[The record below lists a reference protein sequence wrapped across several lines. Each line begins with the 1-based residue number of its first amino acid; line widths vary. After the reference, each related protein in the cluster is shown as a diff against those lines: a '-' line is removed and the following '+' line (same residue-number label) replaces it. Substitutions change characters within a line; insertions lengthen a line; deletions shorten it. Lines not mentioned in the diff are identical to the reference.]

1 MKLLRFWPQISIAL
15 LIILISGCTRDD
27 ICDPNETTTPLLI
40 ITFKDFL
47 NRDEAKSI
55 AGLSIVGDY
64 TPEAPIA
71 TIVTTDSI
79 AIPLRTAVDNT
90 QYQFIKAATE
100 TSTEITDVYLANYE
114 REDVY
119 INRACSFKTIFNN
132 LAFSENVTD
141 SDNDNASWILDVEIN
156 QTNVTDENQSHITIY
171 H

>member
-1 MKLLRFWPQISIAL
+1 MKFLKFWSQILLLVL
-15 LIILISGCTRDD
+15 LVLPGCSRDD
-27 ICDPNETTTPLLI
+27 ICDPNEPTTPLLI

-47 NRDEAKSI
+47 NRDEAKQVS
-55 AGLSIVGDY
+55 GLSIVGDY
-64 TPEAPIA
+64 NPEAQIISGTA
-71 TIVTTDSI
+71 TDSI

-90 QYQFIKAATE
+90 QYQFIKASTE
-100 TSTEITDVYLANYE
+100 TSTEIIDVYLANYE

-141 SDNDNASWILDVEIN
+141 SDNDNASWILDVEVN
-156 QTNVTDENQSHITIY
+156 QTNVIDENQSHITIY